1 VAACRH
7 ADFCPF
13 PANTASPVTELDTA
27 IHRLRPAPRP
37 PEPGRIAL
45 HFELDLFVYR
55 SHTVPEAGPRH
66 LSPTENSPRQL
77 PSCTPHSFLS
87 GSGPFTP
94 FPHRTST
101 CRMCFQCHRSM
112 THFIPPPCWALLSIL
127 RKSYASPAQRR
138 ERNTRFSLSDLY
150 LVANYCNIERLQIVC
165 DVLKCRLMKSRI
177 KHLHRLT
184 G

>member
-1 VAACRH
+1 MPACRLLSISSEYCIARH
-7 ADFCPF
+7 GVRYRNTQIAPGAPPPRARSHRTPFC
-13 PANTASPVTELDTA
+13 ARS
-27 IHRLRPAPRP
+27 
-37 PEPGRIAL
+37 
-45 HFELDLFVYR
+45 FVYR

-165 DVLKCRLMKSRI
+165 DMR
-177 KHLHRLT
+177 
-184 G
+184 